1 MIQSLYYSP
10 GQQATIILEI
20 ISDGYRVDPIALPLI
35 NRIIY
40 PGLTLAAGFPQNMT
54 KIDTGIYRF
63 IFTLPTGA
71 SSVGT
76 YLVDGYYVDPNAF
89 NMVFALYQVIVT
101 APFGIYSATV

>member
-1 MIQSLYYSP
+1 MVQTLYYSP

-20 ISDGYRVDPIALPLI
+20 ISDGYRANPPTLPLI

-40 PGLTLAAGFPQNMT
+40 PGLTLASGFPQYMT
-54 KIDTGIYRF
+54 QIDTGLYRF

-71 SSVGT
+71 ASVGT
-76 YLVDGYYVDPNAF
+76 YLVDGYYIDPSTLSTIN
-89 NMVFALYQVIVT
+89 ALYQVVVT